1 MHGIWKCID
10 GIWKFF
16 LHGMSLS
23 LALPHEVKHHYWQH
37 VLLHDSVKKN
47 SRWRY
52 VWCATVWLVWRCR
65 NQSIFHEKK
74 LNIEEAIHQILFQSW
89 TWLFENGFN
98 LPSLPH
104 NRQLTSVLENIQHR
118 FWIDIKMTIVKSRWF
133 FTSILKSMLKT
144 IIYISSSQNWCCF
157 CNFFVYL
164 LNETKLVN

>member
-89 TWLFENGFN
+89 TWLKGYEKGFN
-98 LPSLPH
+98 VPSVQWLSNFVACIKEGPIQR
-104 NRQLTSVLENIQHR
+104 NRGCMFGLHACVIINFVRSLLE
-118 FWIDIKMTIVKSRWF
+118 WI
-133 FTSILKSMLKT
+133 
-144 IIYISSSQNWCCF
+144 
-157 CNFFVYL
+157 
-164 LNETKLVN
+164 